1 MVHQQSQTSQ
11 RMQAVATT
19 EVRTLLLCRVPAG
32 HSFTVATVISKIR
45 IFECNHLMER
55 AGVGRDAHCRKL
67 EDRTAAGHGI
77 GTPASAVARKD
88 LQARGSFGSVKNAW
102 GEAQVL
108 WAIKRKRTSPP
119 QGFPGSGAGEAL
131 TATSAGQLRSSGL
144 VRQGSLHNIK
154 TPA

>member
-1 MVHQQSQTSQ
+1 M
-11 RMQAVATT
+11 
-19 EVRTLLLCRVPAG
+19 
-32 HSFTVATVISKIR
+32 ATVISKIR

-55 AGVGRDAHCRKL
+55 ASVGRDAHCRKL
-67 EDRTAAGHGI
+67 VDRTAAGHSI

-88 LQARGSFGSVKNAW
+88 LQARSFGSVKNAW

-108 WAIKRKRTSPP
+108 WAIKRQRTSPP

-131 TATSAGQLRSSGL
+131 TATSAGQRRSSGL
-144 VRQGSLHNIK
+144 VPQGSLHNIK